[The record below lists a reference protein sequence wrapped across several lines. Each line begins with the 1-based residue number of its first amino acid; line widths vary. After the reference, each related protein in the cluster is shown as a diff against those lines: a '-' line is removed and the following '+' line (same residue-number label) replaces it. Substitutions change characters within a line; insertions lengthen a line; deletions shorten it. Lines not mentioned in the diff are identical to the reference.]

1 MSWPLKSVNESLLLA
16 RGDTVAGYFGI
27 TGDFA
32 MKAVPLF
39 LVVGFL
45 ATAIPRVSAAEDTP
59 PTSAEFQ
66 GHWGGLLTS
75 NAFRIE
81 ADRPRVILPP
91 ASLRDG
97 DQLLIRPQ
105 RLNSDEYLILQHC
118 LDASCSKAEVVRAW
132 NAYGYMGPYPVLT
145 RTVQIKSGGPYLLW
159 MQHVPGQG
167 VGSFKLYDRDAP
179 PLVFQPV
186 GLRVAHNQKQL
197 QEAQAQGPE
206 DIKTSYASDATY
218 VVTFDSG
225 STVRMQALRV
235 PST

>member
-1 MSWPLKSVNESLLLA
+1 MKALPFFLVAGLLA
-16 RGDTVAGYFGI
+16 C
-27 TGDFA
+27 A
-32 MKAVPLF
+32 MPL
-39 LVVGFL
+39 
-45 ATAIPRVSAAEDTP
+45 VSAAADALP
-59 PTSAEFQ
+59 ASAEFQ
-66 GHWGGLLTS
+66 EHWSGFLTS
-75 NAFRIE
+75 NAFRVE

-118 LDASCSKAEVVRAW
+118 LDADCTKAEVVRAW

-145 RTVQIKSGGPYLLW
+145 RAVQIKAGGPYLLW

-167 VGSFKLYDRDAP
+167 VGSFKLYNRDAP

-197 QEAQAQGPE
+197 QEARAHGPE
-206 DIKTSYASDATY
+206 DIKTTHTADATY